1 MRWNCNSAH
10 RVIWIFMPVINKKCF
25 LFHYDPSINS
35 DKVFNLFLIDNQNGT
50 YSAISEHARRGAKL
64 RVLSLVE
71 NCSLSL
77 AQSRYS
83 EKLNEK
89 IYHKKT
95 PYTQTLNASSSPTFQ
110 KFSTETGAVTAK
122 PVEAAKIIDF
132 KPAQPSTKFTLPAEK
147 ESGEQMVG
155 KAEVIERRSKRIG
168 VLNLNQL
175 DALEF

>member
-1 MRWNCNSAH
+1 
-10 RVIWIFMPVINKKCF
+10 MPVINKKCF

-50 YSAISEHARRGAKL
+50 YSAISEHGRSGAKL

-95 PYTQTLNASSSPTFQ
+95 TYTQTLNASSSPTFH
-110 KFSTETGAVTAK
+110 
-122 PVEAAKIIDF
+122 
-132 KPAQPSTKFTLPAEK
+132 L
-147 ESGEQMVG
+147 
-155 KAEVIERRSKRIG
+155 
-168 VLNLNQL
+168 
-175 DALEF
+175 